1 MPEESGSHHPQTEN
15 SGLPITRLV
24 QTVWFIIGV
33 GVVIWATWRIF
44 HDPIEVVLPPLILA
58 ALIVYLLNPLVTFI
72 SARGIHRAVATA
84 LAYLLVAG
92 LLAGVGFA
100 LGPLITDQVAE
111 FFDRVPEIADS
122 TADFVND
129 RLDSFGIEADVSFD
143 FTDEDT
149 QESIRDW
156 IQDNS
161 DQLLALA
168 GGAFD
173 VVGRLFHVVL
183 TLILAPFLA
192 FYFLM
197 DLPKISATL
206 TRLVPPGKRGEVIV
220 VGRRIGSLVGAYFRG
235 QLLVALFV
243 AVASSLVLW
252 AIGLPFWALVGVVT
266 GIFNLIPLIGPFVGG
281 LIGVVIALTVG
292 DGFSQA
298 LLVVLLLTGVQ
309 QVDNHVITPNIM
321 SRTVK
326 VHPAT
331 VIIALGAAAAMFGI
345 VGMFLAI
352 PTVAAAKLIIVYM
365 LVTRVPSMAHL
376 GGEAPALFDDDGA
389 PVDPPRED
397 SAIFAMGR
405 DLRTAWERVRGRDDP
420 DGEEADEYDD

>member
-1 MPEESGSHHPQTEN
+1 MPDESGSHQSQEAI
-15 SGLPITRLV
+15 SGPPMRNLL

-33 GVVIWATWRIF
+33 GVILWAIWRIF
-44 HDPIEVVLPPLILA
+44 HEPIEVVLPPLILA
-58 ALIVYLLNPLVTFI
+58 ALIVYLLNPLVTLI
-72 SARGIHRAVATA
+72 SRYRVHRALATA

-92 LLAGVGFA
+92 LVVGVGFA
-100 LGPLITDQVAE
+100 VGPLITDQVAE
-111 FFDRVPEIADS
+111 FFEEVPDIAAS
-122 TADFVND
+122 AEDFVND
-129 RLDSFGIEADVSFD
+129 RLESFGIDANASFD
-143 FTDEDT
+143 FTDADT

-156 IQDNS
+156 IRDNS
-161 DQLLALA
+161 DQLMALA

-173 VVGRLFHVVL
+173 IVGRLFHVAL

-206 TRLVPPGKRGEVIV
+206 TRLVPPGQRGEVIV
-220 VGRRIGSLVGAYFRG
+220 VGRRIGLLVGAYFRG

-243 AVASSLVLW
+243 AVASSAVLW
-252 AIGLPFWALVGVVT
+252 AIGLPFWALVGVTT
-266 GIFNLIPLIGPFVGG
+266 GIFNLVPLIGPFVGG
-281 LIGVVIALTVG
+281 LVGVVIALTPGVG
-292 DGFSQA
+292 DGIGQA
-298 LLVVLLLTGVQ
+298 LLVVLLLTAVQ

-345 VGMFLAI
+345 VGMFFAI
-352 PTVAAAKLIIVYM
+352 PTVAAAKLMVVYL

-376 GGEAPALFDDDGA
+376 GGEAQALFDDDGL
-389 PVDPPRED
+389 PVEPPRED

-405 DLRTAWERVRGRDDP
+405 DLRSAWERVRGRDNA
-420 DGEEADEYDD
+420 DGDDVD

>member
-1 MPEESGSHHPQTEN
+1 MRN
-15 SGLPITRLV
+15 LV
-24 QTVWFIIGV
+24 HMAWFIIGV
-33 GVVIWATWRIF
+33 GVILWAFWRMF
-44 HDPIEVVLPPLILA
+44 HEPIEVVLPPLVLA
-58 ALIVYLLNPLVTFI
+58 ALIVYLLNPLVTFLT
-72 SARGIHRAVATA
+72 RYRIHRALATA

-92 LLAGVGFA
+92 LIAGVGFA
-100 LGPLITDQVAE
+100 VGPLITDQVADL
-111 FFDRVPEIADS
+111 FDRVPEITAS
-122 TADFVND
+122 TEDFVND
-129 RLDSFGIEADVSFD
+129 RLDGFGIDADVSFD
-143 FTDEDT
+143 ITDQDT

-156 IQDNS
+156 IRDNS

-173 VVGRLFHVVL
+173 VVGRVFHVIL

-192 FYFLM
+192 FYFLV

-220 VGRRIGSLVGAYFRG
+220 VGRRIGLLVGAYFRG

-243 AVASSLVLW
+243 AIASALVLW

-266 GIFNLIPLIGPFVGG
+266 GIFNLVPLIGPFVGG
-281 LIGVVIALTVG
+281 LIGVIIALTVG
-292 DGFSQA
+292 DGVSQA
-298 LLVVLLLTGVQ
+298 LLVVVLLTAVQ
-309 QVDNHVITPNIM
+309 QIDNHVITPNIM

-331 VIIALGAAAAMFGI
+331 VIIALGAAAALFGI
-345 VGMFLAI
+345 VGMFFAI
-352 PTVAAAKLIIVYM
+352 PTVAAAKLMVVYL

-389 PVDPPRED
+389 PLSPPRED

-405 DLRTAWERVRGRDDP
+405 DLRTTWERVRGRDD
-420 DGEEADEYDD
+420 ADREYDNDDDQDDEGD